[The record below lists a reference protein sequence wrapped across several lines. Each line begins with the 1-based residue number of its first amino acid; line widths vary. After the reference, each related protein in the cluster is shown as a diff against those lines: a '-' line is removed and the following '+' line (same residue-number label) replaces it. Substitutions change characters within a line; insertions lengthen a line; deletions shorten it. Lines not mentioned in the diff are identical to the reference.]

1 MHKLGCPKR
10 NNPYA
15 DCECAAIDQRE
26 HTEQLRQFN
35 ESAQREQQNRE
46 SVPIESTKPV
56 IKFAF
61 VLGLITG
68 LGLGSGLT
76 FLAVRPSPE
85 QVKRAQLERQKA
97 AIQIMKATLDGFNTT
112 LERQLTNDTSQV
124 PR

>member
-1 MHKLGCPKR
+1 MNIYQQFLLWLRHS
-10 NNPYA
+10 
-15 DCECAAIDQRE
+15 
-26 HTEQLRQFN
+26 EQLRQFN

-76 FLAVRPSPE
+76 FLAMRPSPE

-97 AIQIMKATLDGFNTT
+97 AVQIMKATLDGFNTA

>member
-1 MHKLGCPKR
+1 MNIFQQFVLWLRHS
-10 NNPYA
+10 
-15 DCECAAIDQRE
+15 
-26 HTEQLRQFN
+26 EQLRQFN

-76 FLAVRPSPE
+76 FLAMRPSPE

>member
-1 MHKLGCPKR
+1 MNIYQQFLLWLRHS
-10 NNPYA
+10 
-15 DCECAAIDQRE
+15 
-26 HTEQLRQFN
+26 EQLRQFN

-76 FLAVRPSPE
+76 FLAMRPSPE
-85 QVKRAQLERQKA
+85 QVKACPTGAPEGGYPDHEGHSRRLQHHA
-97 AIQIMKATLDGFNTT
+97 
-112 LERQLTNDTSQV
+112 
-124 PR
+124 